1 MSDPHS
7 PPSEPA
13 TAATERYAN
22 GRFGPGNPGR
32 PLGAYGRAS
41 RRAALAITSHFE
53 KHAEGVLDRTAHYNK
68 DLYFKI
74 ISRVLP
80 RQLDIAEL
88 ESAPWTEGEAE
99 KLLAEALDVLLAPGV
114 DSRAALAGLSRL
126 LDGAEPAGA
135 TVNNGD

>member
-1 MSDPHS
+1 
-7 PPSEPA
+7 
-13 TAATERYAN
+13 
-22 GRFGPGNPGR
+22 
-32 PLGAYGRAS
+32 
-41 RRAALAITSHFE
+41 
-53 KHAEGVLDRTAHYNK
+53 
-68 DLYFKI
+68 
-74 ISRVLP
+74 VLP
-80 RQLDIAEL
+80 RQLDIAQL